1 MVHINLLGIW
11 NRIFKALVYIR
22 SHNKVAID
30 SSTIEAK
37 KGEN

>member
-1 MVHINLLGIW
+1 MARRR

-22 SHNKVAID
+22 SNNKVAID

-37 KGEN
+37 KGKINRI

>member
-1 MVHINLLGIW
+1 MQEEGIW
-11 NRIFKALVYIR
+11 NKIFKALASTR